1 MSKIGHNKPPRK
13 IGWKSVSLNKYVY
26 KMLQEVAEQRRA
38 LRNCFT
44 LLDGGPPGKT
54 PSIPW
59 VIEILVQ
66 QELFNINKLE
76 TQDNGRNI
84 YEQTEKKL
92 LRSYNSKGGLKLNER

>member
-1 MSKIGHNKPPRK
+1 
-13 IGWKSVSLNKYVY
+13 
-26 KMLQEVAEQRRA
+26 MLQEVAEKKRS
-38 LRNCFT
+38 LRNCFV
-44 LLDGGPPGKT
+44 LLDGGPPQKT

-66 QELFNINKLE
+66 QELYCINKLE

-92 LRSYNSKGGLKLNER
+92 LRSYNSKGGLKLNEK

>member
-1 MSKIGHNKPPRK
+1 
-13 IGWKSVSLNKYVY
+13 
-26 KMLQEVAEQRRA
+26 MLQEVAEQKRA

-92 LRSYNSKGGLKLNER
+92 LRSYNSKGGLKLNEK